1 MGIFGLTDRRP
12 ESSMGRIEVSAFKG
26 GRKQVNRFGKDLNQQ
41 IRLTTANNIAS
52 LVLKQSNSYGVPDVN
67 GDFVADQ
74 INIYL
79 PYDEIDKT
87 FVTSM
92 KSYEASGLKIVCDR
106 HTISKKC
113 VMTEDSKGNKYR
125 PIVDAADPCPMRGCK
140 IYEQCPEGCQKEG
153 KLYFYVRELLDKSMM
168 VAGCLTT
175 HSYED
180 LGEGGIAD
188 QLEQLRFNFGSL
200 TTSPSFPLASHWS
213 NKIPFILTRTEVPI
227 KRPVISNNLR
237 TGKKADGTTWA
248 LSIQIDPQY
257 MEMLRKWQRIQEM
270 EVRQI
275 PISAATYAGLLSGDA
290 STVIDVEV
298 ISETPKQLPPVIE
311 TKADVET
318 KADRMRQRIAQL
330 SNEYKSLIGEDF
342 PLPDNLNVMSE
353 EQLIELGTF
362 LKKSIDSI
370 KETVPSYSGEP
381 SEKPAYS
388 EEIDYDVDP
397 DGRQQWQENN
407 NLLPVE

>member
-12 ESSMGRIEVSAFKG
+12 ENSLGRIEVSAFKG

-41 IRLTTANNIAS
+41 LRLTTANNIAS

-67 GDFVADQ
+67 GDFVTDQ

-79 PYDEIDKT
+79 PYSEIDKT

-125 PIVDAADPCPMRGCK
+125 PIVDVADPCPMRGCE
-140 IYEQCPEGCQKEG
+140 IFEQCPEGCQKEG

-168 VAGCLTT
+168 IAGCLTT

-180 LGEGGIAD
+180 LVNIPE
-188 QLEQLRFNFGSL
+188 QLERIKLEFGSL
-200 TTSPSFPLASHWS
+200 TSSPNFPLASHWS
-213 NKIPFILTRTEVPI
+213 NKIPFILTRTEIKI
-227 KRPVISNNLR
+227 KRPVVANSLR

-270 EVRQI
+270 ESRHI
-275 PISAATYAGLLSGDA
+275 PISAATYAGLLSGDS

-298 ISETPKQLPPVIE
+298 ISETPKQLPPV
-311 TKADVET
+311 VET

-342 PLPDNLNVMSE
+342 PLPDNLNLMSE
-353 EQLIELGTF
+353 DRLIELGTF

-370 KETVPSYSGEP
+370 KESVPSYSGEP

-397 DGRQQWQENN
+397 DSRQQWQENN

>member
-12 ESSMGRIEVSAFKG
+12 ENSLGRIEVSAFKG

-41 IRLTTANNIAS
+41 LRLTTANNVAS

-125 PIVDAADPCPMRGCK
+125 PIVDTADPCPMRGCE

-168 VAGCLTT
+168 IAGCLTT

-180 LGEGGIAD
+180 LVNIPE
-188 QLEQLRFNFGSL
+188 QLERIKLEFGSL
-200 TTSPSFPLASHWS
+200 TSSPSFPLASHWS
-213 NKIPFILTRTEVPI
+213 NKIPFILTRTEIKI
-227 KRPVISNNLR
+227 KRPVVANSLR

-270 EVRQI
+270 ESRHI
-275 PISAATYAGLLSGDA
+275 PISAATYAGLLSGDS

-298 ISETPKQLPPVIE
+298 ISETPKQLPPV
-311 TKADVET
+311 VET
-318 KADRMRQRIAQL
+318 RADRCRQRIAQL

-353 EQLIELGTF
+353 EQLIEFGTF

-370 KETVPSYSGEP
+370 KETVPSYPGEP
-381 SEKPAYS
+381 SEKPVYL

>member
-12 ESSMGRIEVSAFKG
+12 ENSLGRIEVSAFKG

-41 IRLTTANNIAS
+41 LRLTTANNVAS

-67 GDFVADQ
+67 GDFVTEQ

-113 VMTEDSKGNKYR
+113 VITQDDKGNKYR
-125 PIVDAADPCPMRGCK
+125 PIVDVADPCPMRGCE

-168 VAGCLTT
+168 IAGCLTT

-180 LGEGGIAD
+180 LVNIPE
-188 QLEQLRFNFGSL
+188 QLERIKLEFGSL
-200 TTSPSFPLASHWS
+200 TSSPNFPLASHWS
-213 NKIPFILTRTEVPI
+213 NKIPFILTRTEIKI
-227 KRPVISNNLR
+227 KRPVLANSLR

-270 EVRQI
+270 ESRHI
-275 PISAATYAGLLSGDA
+275 PISAATYAGLLSGDS

-298 ISETPKQLPPVIE
+298 ISETPKQLPPV
-311 TKADVET
+311 VET

-342 PLPDNLNVMSE
+342 PLPDNLNLMNE
-353 EQLIELGTF
+353 KQLIEFGTF

-370 KETVPSYSGEP
+370 KETVPAYPGEP
-381 SEKPAYS
+381 SEEPAYS

-407 NLLPVE
+407 NLLSVE

>member
-12 ESSMGRIEVSAFKG
+12 ENSLGRIEVSAFKG

-41 IRLTTANNIAS
+41 LRLTTANNVAS

-67 GDFVADQ
+67 GDFVTEQ

-113 VMTEDSKGNKYR
+113 VITQDDKGNKYR
-125 PIVDAADPCPMRGCK
+125 PIVDVADPCPMRGCE

-168 VAGCLTT
+168 IAGCLTT

-180 LGEGGIAD
+180 LVNIPE
-188 QLEQLRFNFGSL
+188 QLERIKLEFGSL
-200 TTSPSFPLASHWS
+200 TSSPNFPLASHWS
-213 NKIPFILTRTEVPI
+213 NKIPFILTRTEIKI
-227 KRPVISNNLR
+227 KRPVLANSLR

-270 EVRQI
+270 ESRHI
-275 PISAATYAGLLSGDA
+275 PISAATYAGLLSGDS

-298 ISETPKQLPPVIE
+298 ISETPKQLPPV
-311 TKADVET
+311 VET

-342 PLPDNLNVMSE
+342 PLPDNLNLMNE
-353 EQLIELGTF
+353 KQLIEFGTF

-370 KETVPSYSGEP
+370 KETVPAYPGEP
-381 SEKPAYS
+381 SEEPAYS
-388 EEIDYDVDP
+388 EEIDIDYDVDP

>member
-12 ESSMGRIEVSAFKG
+12 ENSLGRIEVSAFKG

-41 IRLTTANNIAS
+41 LRLTTANNVAS

-67 GDFVADQ
+67 GDFVTEQ

-113 VMTEDSKGNKYR
+113 VITEDSKGNKYR
-125 PIVDAADPCPMRGCK
+125 PIIDVADPCPMRGCE
-140 IYEQCPEGCQKEG
+140 IFEQCPEGCQKEG

-168 VAGCLTT
+168 IAGCLTT

-180 LGEGGIAD
+180 LVNIPE
-188 QLEQLRFNFGSL
+188 QLERIKLEFGSL
-200 TTSPSFPLASHWS
+200 TSSPSFPLASHWS
-213 NKIPFILTRTEVPI
+213 NKIPFILTRTEIKI

-270 EVRQI
+270 ESRHI
-275 PISAATYAGLLSGDA
+275 PISAATYAGLLSGDS

-298 ISETPKQLPPVIE
+298 ISETPKQLPPV
-311 TKADVET
+311 VET
-318 KADRMRQRIAQL
+318 RADRCRQRIAQL

-353 EQLIELGTF
+353 EQLIEFGTF

-370 KETVPSYSGEP
+370 KETVPSYPGEP

-397 DGRQQWQENN
+397 DSRQQWQENN